1 MTWSKQKERR
11 VENSAGEGEDG
22 VEEVEEILWCQ
33 PPVMGYL
40 EVYFHQLKGAGGRGW
55 DIIVILWVQ
64 QGSENQCYM
73 QIAGRRGAFLH
84 S

>member
-40 EVYFHQLKGAGGRGW
+40 EVYFHQLEGGGG
-55 DIIVILWVQ
+55 IL
-64 QGSENQCYM
+64 
-73 QIAGRRGAFLH
+73 L
-84 S
+84 

>member
-33 PPVMGYL
+33 SPVMG
-40 EVYFHQLKGAGGRGW
+40 
-55 DIIVILWVQ
+55 
-64 QGSENQCYM
+64 
-73 QIAGRRGAFLH
+73 
-84 S
+84 